1 MFSELCKPLSVAGL
15 VLLLVGC
22 GKEEDSVGTL
32 PPVAPLATQ
41 VDIGGAAP
49 NTVPAPVVA
58 PPTDGGQLAPAAIN
72 PPAAMNDGDLL
83 GGNGRPLTEEEKML
97 ISYGVS
103 MFKDEKGRYP
113 ANLQE
118 AVASRHVT
126 RLPKLP
132 AGEEFNYDP
141 QTGQVTVIKK

>member
-1 MFSELCKPLSVAGL
+1 MFRKLYKPFSAVGL
-15 VLLLVGC
+15 ALALVGC
-22 GKEEDSVGTL
+22 GKEEDPV
-32 PPVAPLATQ
+32 VAPPPTAPAAAQ
-41 VDIGGAAP
+41 VGGGIPAMEAP
-49 NTVPAPVVA
+49 AAPVVA
-58 PPTDGGQLAPAAIN
+58 PPPEGQAPAALM
-72 PPAAMNDGDLL
+72 PAQAAPLKDDDLL

-103 MFKDEKGRYP
+103 MFKEEKGRFP

-118 AVASRHVT
+118 AVASRHIT